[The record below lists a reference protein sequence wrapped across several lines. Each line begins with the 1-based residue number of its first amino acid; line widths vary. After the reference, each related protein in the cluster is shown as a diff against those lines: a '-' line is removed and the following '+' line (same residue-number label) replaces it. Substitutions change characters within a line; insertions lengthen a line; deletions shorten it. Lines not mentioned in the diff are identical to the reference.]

1 MKTCTFLTLIVAV
14 LFIGACKEEAAT
26 PGAEGTSPTSTSAE
40 ALPPGHPPVNPG
52 EGGMAQNP
60 GGATI
65 AWDFPANWKPTAPAS
80 SMRLAQATIPGSAGE
95 GEVIVYFFG
104 VGGGGGVEANL
115 QRWEEQIT
123 GENQATR
130 QAFESGAYRVSLVEK
145 SGTLQPSTMG
155 SGPQAPVPNSRML
168 AAVVEGEGGPWFF
181 KATGPEAT
189 IVEAREAFLAML
201 RSIRPAGGT
210 TV

>member
-1 MKTCTFLTLIVAV
+1 
-14 LFIGACKEEAAT
+14 
-26 PGAEGTSPTSTSAE
+26 
-40 ALPPGHPPVNPG
+40 
-52 EGGMAQNP
+52 MAQSP

-65 AWDFPANWKPTAPAS
+65 AWDFPATWSPTSPSS
-80 SMRLAQATIPGSAGE
+80 SMRLAQATIPGSAGDA
-95 GEVIVYFFG
+95 EVIVYFFG

-123 GENQATR
+123 GESQATR
-130 QAFESGAYRVSLVEK
+130 QAFESGGYRVSLVEK

-189 IVEAREAFLAML
+189 ILEAREAFVAML
-201 RSIRPAGGT
+201 RSIRPSGGT

>member
-1 MKTCTFLTLIVAV
+1 MKTFTILTLIVALASV
-14 LFIGACKEEAAT
+14 GGCKEEAAHNA
-26 PGAEGTSPTSTSAE
+26 AEGTAPTSTSSA

-52 EGGMAQNP
+52 DGAMGQSPA
-60 GGATI
+60 GATI
-65 AWDFPANWKPTAPAS
+65 QWDFPSDWTPTAPSS
-80 SMRLAQATIPGSAGE
+80 SMRMAQATIPGPAGNA
-95 GEVIVYFFG
+95 EVIVYFFG

-130 QAFESGAYRVSLVEK
+130 QTFDSGAYRISLIEK

-168 AAVVEGEGGPWFF
+168 AAVVEGDGGPWFF

-189 IVEAREAFLAML
+189 ILEAREAFLAML

-210 TV
+210 AV